1 MKYIPLDKLETLHT
15 ALSLFTS
22 ICKTIC
28 PITFTISISEIVSD
42 EMIFSKLLVGL
53 GKIDISGAIFSSM
66 PVAEANEA
74 MYVAFSVTVI
84 LRGLSV
90 LPSSHDENS

>member
-28 PITFTISISEIVSD
+28 PITFTISITEIVSED
-42 EMIFSKLLVGL
+42 VMFRMSFVGL

-66 PVAEANEA
+66 PVAGANEA